1 MRQRRR
7 AERQLAA
14 RSAAQGSAVRRSNQ
28 RQTQRLLYAGGAL
41 LFVGLVVML
50 GVGWFLNSYSP
61 PRKVVG
67 EFDGVE
73 VRLSEVEAYARLD
86 GVFSGSIDVGLAL
99 NNLLRDEVLAARGA
113 DIGASA
119 GQEDIDRAL
128 VLRFETSDPNADPE
142 APPPA
147 QLTEAGRE
155 TFEEFIGAVG
165 VSESEYLRWQEGQL
179 RRDAAQQSF
188 LDDAPLTAESVFIE
202 WIVGSDSVEA
212 QIAYDRIAAGEDFT
226 AVANEMNTDF
236 VYADADGVVGWTP
249 RGVVPEIDDQLES
262 GELTLGEAHGPIAT
276 LIGSVVY
283 RVTEESESEP
293 VDDGMR
299 RLLAQ
304 NAFQEWM
311 DAEGA
316 EAESYLTR
324 EDINWV
330 IRTVGA
336 GQ

>member
-1 MRQRRR
+1 M
-7 AERQLAA
+7 LA
-14 RSAAQGSAVRRSNQ
+14 RSTAQGSAARRGNQ
-28 RQTQRLLYAGGAL
+28 RRTQLLLYAGGAL
-41 LFVGLVVML
+41 LLVGIIVML

-73 VRLSEVEAYARLD
+73 FRLSEVEAYARLD
-86 GVFSGSIDVGLAL
+86 GVFAGSIDAGLAL
-99 NNLLRDEVLAARGA
+99 NNLLRDHVLAARGA
-113 DIGASA
+113 DIGASV

-128 VLRFETSDPNADPE
+128 VQRFETPDPNADPE

-147 QLTEAGRE
+147 QLTEAGRD
-155 TFEEFIGAVG
+155 TFEEFIDAVG
-165 VSESEYLRWQEGQL
+165 VTESEYLRWQEGQL

-202 WIVGSDSVEA
+202 WIVGSDSVQA

-236 VYADADGVVGWTP
+236 LYADADGVVGWTP
-249 RGVVPEIDDQLES
+249 RGIVPEIDNQLES

-283 RVTEESESEP
+283 RVTEESESQP

-304 NAFQEWM
+304 NAFQEWL
-311 DAEGA
+311 DAQAVGA
-316 EAESYLTR
+316 ASHLTR
-324 EDINWV
+324 EDIDWV
-330 IRTVGA
+330 TRTIGA
-336 GQ
+336 G

>member
-1 MRQRRR
+1 M
-7 AERQLAA
+7 LA
-14 RSAAQGSAVRRSNQ
+14 RSTAQGSAARRGNQ
-28 RQTQRLLYAGGAL
+28 RRTQLLLYAGGAL
-41 LFVGLVVML
+41 LLAGIIVML

-61 PRKVVG
+61 PRKVAA

-73 VRLSEVEAYARLD
+73 FRLSEVEAYARLD
-86 GVFSGSIDVGLAL
+86 GVFAGAIDVGLAL
-99 NNLLRDEVLAARGA
+99 NNLLRDHVLAARGD
-113 DIGASA
+113 DIGASV

-128 VLRFETSDPNADPE
+128 VQRFETPAPNADPE

-147 QLTEAGRE
+147 QLTEAGRD
-155 TFEEFIGAVG
+155 TFEEFIDAVG
-165 VSESEYLRWQEGQL
+165 VTESEYLRWQEGQL

-202 WIVGSDSVEA
+202 WIVGSDSVQA

-236 VYADADGVVGWTP
+236 LYADADGVVGWTP
-249 RGVVPEIDDQLES
+249 RGIVPEIDDQLES

-283 RVTEESESEP
+283 RVTEESESQP

-304 NAFQEWM
+304 NAFQEWL
-311 DAEGA
+311 DAQAVGA
-316 EAESYLTR
+316 ASHLTR
-324 EDINWV
+324 EDIDWV
-330 IRTVGA
+330 TRTIGA
-336 GQ
+336 G

>member
-1 MRQRRR
+1 M
-7 AERQLAA
+7 LA
-14 RSAAQGSAVRRSNQ
+14 RSTAQGSAARRGNQ
-28 RQTQRLLYAGGAL
+28 RRTQLLLYAGGAL
-41 LFVGLVVML
+41 LLAGIIVML

-61 PRKVVG
+61 PRKVVA

-73 VRLSEVEAYARLD
+73 FRLSEVEAYARLD
-86 GVFSGSIDVGLAL
+86 GVFAGAIDVGLAL
-99 NNLLRDEVLAARGA
+99 NNLLRDHVLAARGD
-113 DIGASA
+113 DIGASV

-128 VLRFETSDPNADPE
+128 VQRFETPDPNADPE

-147 QLTEAGRE
+147 QLTGAGRE
-155 TFEEFIGAVG
+155 TFEEFIDAVG
-165 VSESEYLRWQEGQL
+165 VTESEYLRWQEGQL

-202 WIVGSDSVEA
+202 WIVGSDSVQA

-236 VYADADGVVGWTP
+236 LYADADGVVGWTP
-249 RGVVPEIDDQLES
+249 RGIVPEIDDQLES

-283 RVTEESESEP
+283 RVTEESESQP

-304 NAFQEWM
+304 NAFQEWL
-311 DAEGA
+311 DVQAVGA
-316 EAESYLTR
+316 ASHLTR
-324 EDINWV
+324 EDIDWV
-330 IRTVGA
+330 TRTIGA
-336 GQ
+336 G

>member
-7 AERQLAA
+7 AERQLLA
-14 RSAAQGSAVRRSNQ
+14 RSTAQGSAARRGNQ
-28 RQTQRLLYAGGAL
+28 RRTQLLLYAGGAL
-41 LFVGLVVML
+41 LLAGIIVML

-61 PRKVVG
+61 PRKVVA

-73 VRLSEVEAYARLD
+73 FRLSEVEAYARLD
-86 GVFSGSIDVGLAL
+86 GVFAGAIDVGLAL
-99 NNLLRDEVLAARGA
+99 NNLLRDHVLAARGD
-113 DIGASA
+113 DIGASV

-128 VLRFETSDPNADPE
+128 VQRFETPDPNADPE

-155 TFEEFIGAVG
+155 TFEEFIDAVG
-165 VSESEYLRWQEGQL
+165 VTENEYLRWQEGQL

-202 WIVGSDSVEA
+202 WIVGSDSVQA

-236 VYADADGVVGWTP
+236 LYADTDGVVGWTP
-249 RGVVPEIDDQLES
+249 RGIVPEIDDQLES

-283 RVTEESESEP
+283 RVTEESESQP

-304 NAFQEWM
+304 NAFQEWL
-311 DAEGA
+311 DAQAVGA
-316 EAESYLTR
+316 ASHLTR
-324 EDINWV
+324 EDIDWV
-330 IRTVGA
+330 TRTIGA
-336 GQ
+336 G

>member
-1 MRQRRR
+1 M
-7 AERQLAA
+7 LA
-14 RSAAQGSAVRRSNQ
+14 RSTAQGSAARRGNQ
-28 RQTQRLLYAGGAL
+28 RRTQLLLYAGGAL
-41 LFVGLVVML
+41 LLAGLIVML

-73 VRLSEVEAYARLD
+73 FRLSEVEAYARLD
-86 GVFSGSIDVGLAL
+86 GVFAGSIDVGLAL
-99 NNLLRDEVLAARGA
+99 NNLLRDHVLAARG
-113 DIGASA
+113 DDVGASV

-128 VLRFETSDPNADPE
+128 VQRFETPDPNADPE

-147 QLTEAGRE
+147 QLTEAGRD
-155 TFEEFIGAVG
+155 TFEEFIDAVG
-165 VSESEYLRWQEGQL
+165 VTESEYLRWQEGQL

-202 WIVGSDSVEA
+202 WIVGSDSVQA

-226 AVANEMNTDF
+226 AVANEMNTDLL
-236 VYADADGVVGWTP
+236 YADADGVVGWTP
-249 RGVVPEIDDQLES
+249 RGIVPEIDDQLES

-283 RVTEESESEP
+283 RVTEESESQP

-304 NAFQEWM
+304 NAFQEWL
-311 DAEGA
+311 DAQAVGA
-316 EAESYLTR
+316 ASHLTR
-324 EDINWV
+324 EDIDWV
-330 IRTVGA
+330 TRTIGA
-336 GQ
+336 G

>member
-1 MRQRRR
+1 M
-7 AERQLAA
+7 LA
-14 RSAAQGSAVRRSNQ
+14 RSTAQGSAARRGNQ
-28 RQTQRLLYAGGAL
+28 RRTQLLLYAGGAL
-41 LFVGLVVML
+41 LLAGLIVML

-73 VRLSEVEAYARLD
+73 FRLSEVEAYARLD
-86 GVFSGSIDVGLAL
+86 GVFAGSIDVGLAL
-99 NNLLRDEVLAARGA
+99 NNLLRDHVLAARG
-113 DIGASA
+113 DDVGASV
-119 GQEDIDRAL
+119 GQEDVDRAL
-128 VLRFETSDPNADPE
+128 VQRFETPDPNADPE

-147 QLTEAGRE
+147 QLTEAGRD
-155 TFEEFIGAVG
+155 TFEEFIDAVG
-165 VSESEYLRWQEGQL
+165 VTESEYLRWQEGQL

-202 WIVGSDSVEA
+202 WIVGSDSVQA

-226 AVANEMNTDF
+226 AVANEMNTDLL
-236 VYADADGVVGWTP
+236 YADADGVVGWTP
-249 RGVVPEIDDQLES
+249 RGIVPEIDDQLES

-283 RVTEESESEP
+283 RVTEESESQP

-304 NAFQEWM
+304 NAFQEWL
-311 DAEGA
+311 DAQAVGA
-316 EAESYLTR
+316 ASHLTR
-324 EDINWV
+324 EDIDWV
-330 IRTVGA
+330 TRTIGA
-336 GQ
+336 G